1 MGLEEL
7 DANKLIGPQQDV
19 ETIETWADRN
29 SITYDTARFW
39 AMRGAAHH
47 NARQAPMVISA
58 THRHLLRS
66 IGYLAR
72 ARPLLTAM
80 LVATCSIPGITTR
93 AKLQPNNARPTLRT
107 AAATLWP
114 AITQRIHDQ
123 AKGWRWLSTA
133 RVVQIVTGERWA
145 PVLQHTL
152 QPTLVDMRGEFI
164 FG

>member
-1 MGLEEL
+1 MGLEQL
-7 DANKLIGPQQDV
+7 DTNKLIGPQQDV

-29 SITYDTARFW
+29 SITYDTARSW

-47 NARQAPMVISA
+47 KARQTPMVISA
-58 THRHLLRS
+58 THRHLLGS
-66 IGYLAR
+66 IGHLAPE
-72 ARPLLTAM
+72 RPFLTAM
-80 LVATCSIPGITTR
+80 LLATCSIPGITTR

-107 AAATLWP
+107 IAAALWP

-123 AKGWRWLSTA
+123 AECWRWLSTA
-133 RVVQIVTGERWA
+133 RVVQIVTGEWWA
-145 PVLQHTL
+145 PVLQHAL